1 MASDRPLVLIVG
13 GGWHTPANYG
23 RLIHALEAAG
33 HQIHCPR
40 HPSMNGDRPPTAGFA
55 DDVRSLRA
63 YVEQL
68 VDDGRQILALM
79 HSYGGQVGTE
89 ALHGLGAQIR
99 VKQGKIGGIV
109 HLVYMCAYALL
120 EGHSSKLRLLHAFG
134 DINAVLVIDKV
145 KEMGNEDLLPLVFN
159 FTEDNNVLCRD
170 AKAILFEPG
179 GASEEEVQEYLSQL
193 VVWNGQCMYER
204 VTKSAWRDIRT
215 TYIHTTKDMTVP
227 ITYQK
232 SMVETIEKEDR
243 EVRTFE
249 LDAGHCPNLTA
260 TGGVVSIIEELMK

>member
-33 HQIHCPR
+33 HQVHCPR

-120 EGHSSKLRLLHAFG
+120 EGHSM
-134 DINAVLVIDKV
+134 IDKV
-145 KEMGNEDLLPLVFN
+145 KEMGNEDLLPLVFD

-170 AKAILFEPG
+170 AKAIFFEPG